1 MPQQEMQTACLTVF
15 QATVFD
21 RMQLRKLRQER
32 DLTQEAMAEKV
43 GMDARYYQRIESDK
57 PNAVKIDTLDKL
69 AKALNIPVWKLLR
82 FKN

>member
-1 MPQQEMQTACLTVF
+1 MSIPKIRAQLAS
-15 QATVFD
+15 
-21 RMQLRKLRQER
+21 QLRKLRQER
-32 DLTQEAMAEKV
+32 NLTQEAMAEKV
-43 GMDARYYQRIESDK
+43 GMDARYYQRIESEK